1 MPKAKNPRHGSMQVW
16 PRKRAS
22 RRYARVRNYNTK
34 LDGILA
40 FAGYK
45 MGMTHVMAFDSYKN
59 SVTKN
64 ETISLP
70 ATIIECPPM
79 RVFSVRAYT
88 HDAYGYKVAKE
99 IIVVGKDKH
108 IARKTKT
115 PKSPVTPTAELLDS
129 SFANLDS
136 YDDITIIIM
145 TQPSMTGIGQKKPQV
160 FEMEVGGK
168 TNADKIAFIKTIIGR
183 DIKASEFLKA
193 GDYLDFHAITTGK
206 GYQGPVKR
214 FGIGL
219 KPHKSEKGRRAPGV
233 IAGGWSAQQHTM
245 YRVAHAGQMGYHQR
259 VQYNNQIL
267 KITDKPE
274 DVNPKG
280 GFIHYG
286 VGRTGNEFVIVKG
299 SVPGTK
305 KRMITMVRAIRLKQS
320 LPVPTVELVV
330 QESQQ
335 GK

>member
-1 MPKAKNPRHGSMQVW
+1 MQVW

-22 RRYARVRNYNTK
+22 RSYARIRAFNNA
-34 LDGILA
+34 LDGLLA

-59 SVTKN
+59 SLTKN
-64 ETISLP
+64 ETIAVS
-70 ATIIECPPM
+70 ATILECPPL
-79 RVFSVRAYT
+79 RLFSVRAYT
-88 HDAYGYKVAKE
+88 HDHYGYKVAKE
-99 IIVVGKDKH
+99 VLVFGKEKH
-108 IARKTKT
+108 LVRKTKV
-115 PKSPVTPTAELLDS
+115 PKSPAANPASLLDS
-129 SFANLDS
+129 AFPNPDSF
-136 YDDITIIIM
+136 DDITVIIS
-145 TQPSMTGIGQKKPQV
+145 TQPSLTGIGQKRPQL
-160 FEMEVGGK
+160 FEIEVGGK
-168 TNADKIAFIKTIIGR
+168 TNADKLVFIKSALGR
-183 DIKASEFLKA
+183 DIKASEFLKV
-193 GDYLDFHAITTGK
+193 GDYLDFHAVTTGK

-274 DVNPKG
+274 EVNPKG

-286 VGRTGNEFVIVKG
+286 TGRAGNEFVVVRG
-299 SVPGTK
+299 SVPGSK
-305 KRMITMVRAIRLKQS
+305 KRMVTMVRAIRLKRP
-320 LPVPTVELVV
+320 LPAPTVEWLS

>member
-1 MPKAKNPRHGSMQVW
+1 MQVW

-22 RRYARVRNYNTK
+22 RRYARVRNFNTK
-34 LDGILA
+34 LDGMLG

-59 SVTKN
+59 SLTKN

-70 ATIIECPPM
+70 ATIIECPPL

-99 IIVVGKDKH
+99 VLTHKDKH
-108 IARKTKT
+108 TSRKVYA
-115 PKSPVTPTAELLDS
+115 PKATGSLDS
-129 SFANLDS
+129 LEGS
-136 YDDITIIIM
+136 YDQYTIIVS
-145 TQPSMTGIGQKKPQV
+145 TQPSLTGIGQKKPQL

-168 TNADKIAFIKTIIGR
+168 TPAEQLEFIKTIVGK
-183 DIKASEFLKA
+183 DIKASELFKV
-193 GDYLDFHAITTGK
+193 GDYVDFHAITTGK

-219 KPHKSEKGRRAPGV
+219 KPHKSEKGRRRPGV

-245 YRVAHAGQMGYHQR
+245 YRVAFAGQMGYHQR

-274 DVNPKG
+274 EVNPKG

-286 VGRTGNEFVIVKG
+286 VGKQGNEFIIVKG
-299 SVPGTK
+299 SVPGSK
-305 KRMITMVRAIRLKQS
+305 KRLITLVKAIRLKQS
-320 LPVPTVELVV
+320 LPAPTVEYIS
-330 QESQQ
+330 QQSQQ

>member
-1 MPKAKNPRHGSMQVW
+1 MQVW
-16 PRKRAS
+16 PRKRANKAYATV
-22 RRYARVRNYNTK
+22 RRFNTK
-34 LDGILA
+34 ADGVLA

-59 SVTKN
+59 SLTKN

-70 ATIIECPPM
+70 VTILECPPL

-88 HDAYGYKVAKE
+88 HDHYGYKVAKE
-99 IIVVGKDKH
+99 VLTHKDKYT
-108 IARKTKT
+108 ARKIRAPKT
-115 PKSPVTPTAELLDS
+115 VSPSLDFDAS
-129 SFANLDS
+129 A
-136 YDDITIIIM
+136 YDDITVILT
-145 TQPSMTGIGQKKPQV
+145 TQPSLTGIGQKKPQL
-160 FEMEVGGK
+160 FEIDLGGK
-168 TNADKIAFIKTIIGR
+168 TAAEKLEVAKSLIGR
-183 DIKASEFLKA
+183 DIKASEILKV
-193 GDYLDFHAITTGK
+193 GDYVDFHAITTGK

-219 KPHKSEKGRRAPGV
+219 KSHKSEKGRRRPGN

-245 YRVAHAGQMGYHQR
+245 YRVAFAGQMGFHQR
-259 VQYNNQIL
+259 TQYNNQIL

-274 DVNPKG
+274 EITPKG

-286 VGRTGNEFVIVKG
+286 VGRNGNEFVIVRG
-299 SVPGTK
+299 SVPGAK
-305 KRMITMVRAIRLKQS
+305 KRLVTMVKAIRLKQN
-320 LPVPTVELVV
+320 LPVPSVEWIS

>member
-1 MPKAKNPRHGSMQVW
+1 MQFW

-22 RRYARVRNYNTK
+22 RSYARIRSFNRK
-34 LDGILA
+34 LDGMLG

-59 SVTKN
+59 SLTRN

-70 ATIIECPPM
+70 ATIIECPPL
-79 RVFSVRAYT
+79 RIFSVRAYT
-88 HDAYGYKVAKE
+88 HDHYGYKVAKE
-99 IIVVGKDKH
+99 VVVSKDKH
-108 IARKTKT
+108 LGRKISP
-115 PKSPVTPTAELLDS
+115 PKNPVALTFESAPFDKFS
-129 SFANLDS
+129 
-136 YDDITIIIM
+136 IIVS
-145 TQPSMTGIGQKKPQV
+145 TQPHLTGIGQKRPQL

-168 TNADKIAFIKTIIGR
+168 TPADQLTFIKSLIGK
-183 DIKASEFLKA
+183 DIKASELFKV
-193 GDYLDFHAITTGK
+193 GDYIDFHAITTGK

-219 KPHKSEKGRRAPGV
+219 KQHKSEKGRRRPGSL
-233 IAGGWSAQQHTM
+233 GGWSAQQHVM
-245 YRVAHAGQMGYHQR
+245 YRVAFAGQMGFHQR

-267 KITDKPE
+267 KITDKVE
-274 DVNPKG
+274 EIQPKG

-286 VGRTGNEFVIVKG
+286 VGKSGNEFLIVRG
-299 SVPGTK
+299 SVPGPK
-305 KRMITMVRAIRLKQS
+305 KRLITLVKAIRLKQATT
-320 LPVPTVELVV
+320 VPTVELIS

>member
-1 MPKAKNPRHGSMQVW
+1 MQVW
-16 PRKRAS
+16 PRKRSS
-22 RRYARVRNYNTK
+22 RRIARVRNFNQQT
-34 LDGILA
+34 DGMLA

-59 SVTKN
+59 SMTKN

-70 ATIIECPPM
+70 ATIIECPPL

-88 HDAYGYKVAKE
+88 HDHYGYHVATE
-99 IIVVGKDKH
+99 VLVFKDKH
-108 IARKTKT
+108 TSRKVRAPKT
-115 PKSPVTPTAELLDS
+115 VGNAASLDS
-129 SFANLDS
+129 LDPS
-136 YDDITIIIM
+136 AYDDFTIILS
-145 TQPSMTGIGQKKPQV
+145 TQPQLTGIGQKKPQLTE
-160 FEMEVGGK
+160 FEVGGK
-168 TNADKIAFIKTIIGR
+168 TTADKMTFIKSIVGR
-183 DIKASEFLKA
+183 DIKASELFKV
-193 GDYLDFHAITTGK
+193 GDYVDFHAITTGH
-206 GYQGPVKR
+206 GYQGPVRR

-219 KPHKSEKGRRAPGV
+219 KPHKSEKGRRRPGV

-245 YRVAHAGQMGYHQR
+245 YRVAFAGQTGYHQR

-274 DVNPKG
+274 EVTPKG

-299 SVPGTK
+299 SVPGSK
-305 KRMITMVRAIRLKQS
+305 KRLVTMVKAIRVKMHKTA
-320 LPVPTVELVV
+320 PTVEFIS